1 MNVLVIGRGGREHS
15 LVQKFAESHQVGR
28 VFAAPG
34 NAGMSQVAECID
46 TSEQDFDG
54 LVAFAQESNVGLT
67 VVGPE
72 NPLLAGLVDAFQEAD
87 LPVFGPTKAAAL
99 IEGSKHFAK
108 QLMQEYEIPTAGYA
122 AFSDVEAAQAYIKEK
137 GAPIVVKAD
146 GLAAGKGVVVAE
158 SLDEALSAA
167 EDMLKNG
174 QFGDASREIV
184 VEEFLAGEEFS
195 LMAFVNGSNVYP
207 MLPAKDHKRAFD
219 GDQGPNTGGMG
230 AFAPVQAL
238 NNSSYAFAVE
248 EILKPVAA
256 AMVAEGRSFTGILY
270 AGLIETSE
278 GPKVIE
284 FNARFG
290 DPETQVVLPLL
301 ENDLVQVMMDVLDGK
316 KPDLTWSEGVCAG
329 VVVASEGYP
338 GAYEKGRPLPEV
350 EVDDDG
356 FVVHAGTA
364 WEDGKYVSSGGR
376 VLLIGSKGNDLAQAL
391 DRTYQSLHPFENQ
404 SDFFYRRDIGRSSVS
419 SAASHADI
427 E

>member
-1 MNVLVIGRGGREHS
+1 MNVLVVGRGGREHS
-15 LVQKFAESHQVGR
+15 LVQKFVESDQVDR
-28 VFAAPG
+28 IFAAPG
-34 NAGMSQVAECID
+34 NAGMSQMAECID

-54 LVAFAQESNVGLT
+54 LVAFARENNVELT

-72 NPLLAGLVDAFQEAD
+72 NPLLDGLVDAFQEAD

-108 QLMQEYEIPTAGYA
+108 QLMQEYEIPTAGYE

-158 SLDEALSAA
+158 TVDEALSAA
-167 EDMLKNG
+167 EDMLRNG

-184 VEEFLAGEEFS
+184 VEEFLAGDEFS
-195 LMAFVNGSNVYP
+195 LMAFVNGTNVYP
-207 MLPAKDHKRAFD
+207 MIPAKDHKRAYD

-230 AFAPVQAL
+230 AFAPVQEL
-238 NNSSYAFAVE
+238 NNWSYAFAVE

-256 AMVAEGRSFTGILY
+256 AMVKEGRPFTGILY
-270 AGLIETSE
+270 AGLIETSV

-301 ENDLVQVMMDVLDGK
+301 ENDLLQVMIDVLDGK
-316 KPDLTWSEGVCAG
+316 NPDLTWSEGVCAG

-338 GAYEKGRPLPEV
+338 GAYEKRRPLPEV
-350 EVDDDG
+350 EVAEGG

-376 VLLIGSKGNDLAQAL
+376 VLLIGNKGEDLAQAL
-391 DRTYQSLHPFENQ
+391 DRTYQSLRPFENQ

-419 SAASHADI
+419 SAAPHADV